1 MRVTQ
6 AEVRKFKRDMAVRST
21 RWLEAVVT
29 AVVSHTTAHVTRL
42 TRVHWSRR
50 SLGAVASTKRKRK
63 SGSSPCTRRSGSAS
77 WLCGKQSKRR
87 WCGPRWSGGV
97 PRQRG
102 RI

>member
-6 AEVRKFKRDMAVRST
+6 AEVRKFKRNMAVRST
-21 RWLEAVVT
+21 RWLEAVVV
-29 AVVSHTTAHVTRL
+29 AVVSHTTAHVSLL

-50 SLGAVASTKRKRK
+50 LLGAGASTKRRRR

-87 WCGPRWSGGV
+87 WCGARWSSGL

-102 RI
+102 RV